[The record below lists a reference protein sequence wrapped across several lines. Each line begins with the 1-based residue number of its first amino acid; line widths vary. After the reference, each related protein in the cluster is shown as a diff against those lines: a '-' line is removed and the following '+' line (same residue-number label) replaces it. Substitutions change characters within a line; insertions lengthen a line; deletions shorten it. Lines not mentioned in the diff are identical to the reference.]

1 MRLDLAIRVLQLPVP
16 KQRRI
21 LVAAVRRLSYGISV
35 NVWLI
40 AAIRHGVCT
49 FRLGGIWIIFE
60 FAITF
65 QRLAG
70 KLEET
75 RFRPI
80 LNCSSWQTQ
89 STAVR

>member
-1 MRLDLAIRVLQLPVP
+1 MRLDLAIGVLQLPVP

-21 LVAAVRRLSYGISV
+21 LVAAVRWLSYGIST

-40 AAIRHGVCT
+40 AAIGHGVCT
-49 FRLGGIWIIFE
+49 LRLGGIWIISE

-75 RFRPI
+75 CFRLI

-89 STAVR
+89 SAAVR